1 MRKTVLVPV
10 RKSFC
15 DAHIAKDGSEVEAT
29 ATLSL
34 GSFAWDLC
42 LEHDVV
48 FGRYLTDALGVPA
61 EAPAALVVTEQN
73 DAESLGQPPAI
84 EGRTSDSGGQ
94 TPTMSV
100 SGQDEPEDDDDPAE
114 GERGEP
120 VRPSVMVS
128 GEVPGYTIDEAREAV
143 RNCGYDVVGR
153 ADDSTVLIICGEGA
167 ERNATK
173 LADARA
179 RDVPCMD
186 ATAPGR
192 FKSAVR
198 AGEFTGGDPLPEPV
212 KIGRSGVSARERN
225 RLVRSWARDNGFTV
239 PEKGRIPMHVR
250 HAYELN
256 RQTEAVEETVAA

>member
-1 MRKTVLVPV
+1 MRKTVLIPV
-10 RKSFC
+10 HKSFC

-61 EAPAALVVTEQN
+61 DAPAAPMVTEQN
-73 DAESLGQPPAI
+73 DADSGDQTPAV
-84 EGRTSDSGGQ
+84 EGRTPDSGGLA
-94 TPTMSV
+94 PTVSV
-100 SGQDEPEDDDDPAE
+100 SAQDDPQDGDDPAE
-114 GERGEP
+114 GEQGEP

-128 GEVPGYTIDEAREAV
+128 GEVPRYAIDEARQAV

-173 LADARA
+173 LADARE
-179 RDVPCMD
+179 RDLPCMD
-186 ATAPGR
+186 ATTPGH

-198 AGEFTGGDPLPEPV
+198 SGEFTGGDPLPEPV
-212 KIGRSGVSARERN
+212 KIGRSGLSERERN
-225 RLVRSWARDNGFTV
+225 RLVRSWARDNGYKV

-250 HAYELN
+250 HAYELS
-256 RQTEAVEETVAA
+256 RQTEPVREAVAA